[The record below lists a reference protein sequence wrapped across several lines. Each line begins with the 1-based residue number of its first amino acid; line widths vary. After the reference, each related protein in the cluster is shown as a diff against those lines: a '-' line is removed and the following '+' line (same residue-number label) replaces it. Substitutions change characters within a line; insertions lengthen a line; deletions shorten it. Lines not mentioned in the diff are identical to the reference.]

1 MRPLVSLILFFVA
14 STAAS
19 NEPSITATL
28 SGRVVGV
35 TDGDTV
41 RILVDKTTLN
51 VRLEGIDAPESGQP
65 FGSRARHALSAMV
78 FGQIVIVQ
86 KTGEDRFQRT
96 LGVVFKDDVSIN
108 AAMIEDG
115 FAWHY
120 TEYSKDRQLAELERK
135 ARMEKQGLWSDPN
148 PVAPWD
154 YRRLKRTHSASKG
167 TGEYWINTTSN
178 VRHNSTC
185 DSFRNTQHGRICS
198 KGEGRACGR
207 CGG

>member
-1 MRPLVSLILFFVA
+1 MRPFISLILFFIA
-14 STAAS
+14 CTAAS

-41 RILVDKTTLN
+41 RILVDKTTLK
-51 VRLEGIDAPESGQP
+51 VRLEGIDAPESGQQ
-65 FGSRARHALSAMV
+65 FGNRARQALSALI
-78 FGQIVIVQ
+78 FGESVIVH
-86 KTGEDRFQRT
+86 KTGVDQFQRT
-96 LGVVFKDDVSIN
+96 LAVIFKDNASIN

-120 TEYSKDRQLAELERK
+120 TEYSKDPQLAELERK
-135 ARMEKQGLWSDPN
+135 ARQEKRGLWSDPN

-154 YRRLKRTHSASKG
+154 YRRLKRTPPTSRGS
-167 TGEYWINTTSN
+167 GEYWINTTSN

-185 DSFRNTQHGRICS
+185 ESFRNTQHGRICS